1 MVKDLNI
8 ILNVFKS
15 DLKACVESVVPRLS
29 DNRIRYRVE
38 ILKIQSRGL
47 SQLSQVETWAM
58 QEHGSAGS

>member
-1 MVKDLNI
+1 MVKDLGI
-8 ILNVFKS
+8 ILNVFKN

-29 DNRIRYRVE
+29 DNGIRYRVE

-58 QEHGSAGS
+58 Q

>member
-1 MVKDLNI
+1 VVKDLGI
-8 ILNVFKS
+8 ILNVFKN

-29 DNRIRYRVE
+29 DNGIRYRVE

-58 QEHGSAGS
+58 Q

>member
-1 MVKDLNI
+1 VGKDLGI
-8 ILNVFKS
+8 ILNVFKN

-29 DNRIRYRVE
+29 DNGIRYRVE

-58 QEHGSAGS
+58 Q